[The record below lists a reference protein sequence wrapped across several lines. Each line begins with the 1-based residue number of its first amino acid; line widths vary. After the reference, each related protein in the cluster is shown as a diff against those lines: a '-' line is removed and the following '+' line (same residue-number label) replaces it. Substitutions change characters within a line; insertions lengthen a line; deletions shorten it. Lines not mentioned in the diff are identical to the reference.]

1 MKMKKKM
8 TMRMITDK
16 NKCCSMC
23 GATSNLTEHHLIPK
37 SIQNRKKIKN
47 TNKEELTGKTIPL
60 CFTCHSTLH
69 SMFTEKELSEN
80 FYSIELIKQNTQLNN
95 FIQWKLKHPN
105 ITNFSSKQNKHKGKI
120 KVNI

>member
-1 MKMKKKM
+1 MN
-8 TMRMITDK
+8 I
-16 NKCCSMC
+16 NKQKSCSIC
-23 GATSNLTEHHLIPK
+23 GTTLNLTEHHLIPK

-80 FYSIELIKQNTQLNN
+80 LYSIELIKQNTQFNN
-95 FIQWKLKHPN
+95 FIKWKLKHPN
-105 ITNFSSKQNKHKGKI
+105 ITNFSSKQNKYKGKL
-120 KVNI
+120 KVNF